1 MPTPQLQQTPPLQ
14 QSGFEALAQ
23 QTALYPQ
30 EQLQAVK
37 SSRHSLQIGLPRE
50 VSLQD
55 NRIALTPEAVS
66 LLVRNGHRV
75 IVETG
80 AGEGSKFGDHEYSE
94 AGGQVVPSPE
104 EAFAA
109 DVVLKIEPPVE
120 KEFGY
125 LKRGSTLISA
135 LTIPNLDGSYFSALN
150 QKQITAL
157 AFEFIEDKAGGMP
170 IIRAMSEIAGSTVM
184 LIAAEYLS
192 SVNNGRGIILG
203 GITGVPP
210 TRVVVLGAGTVAEYA
225 ARTAMGLGAEIK
237 IFDKDIYKL
246 QRLKYALGQ
255 QIYTSI
261 IDSHTLTE
269 AIRTADVVIGAMRAE
284 EGGRSPMVVTDEM
297 VSRMRT
303 NSVIIDVSIDQGG
316 NFETSEMTTHK
327 NPIYRRHGVIHY
339 GVPNIPSRVAHT
351 ASTALSNVFAPFL
364 LQTGTLGGIEE
375 MMFTNRWFM
384 KGVYCHKGSLT
395 NAPLAKQFNLRFKDL
410 SLLLAARL

>member
-1 MPTPQLQQTPPLQ
+1 MSVPQLH

-30 EQLQAVK
+30 EQLQPARTD
-37 SSRHSLQIGLPRE
+37 RHSLQIGLPKE
-50 VSLQD
+50 TSLED
-55 NRIALTPEAVS
+55 NRIALTPEAVA
-66 LLVRNGHRV
+66 LLVRNGHH
-75 IVETG
+75 ILLETG
-80 AGEGSKFGDHEYSE
+80 AGDGAKFSDHEYRE
-94 AGGQVVPSPE
+94 AGAQIVPSAE

-109 DVVLKIEPPVE
+109 DVVLKIEPLAE
-120 KEFGY
+120 AEFPL
-125 LKRGSTLISA
+125 LKRGSTLLSA
-135 LTIPNLDGSYFSALN
+135 LTVPKLNQEYFAALN
-150 QKQITAL
+150 QKQITGL
-157 AFEFIEDKAGGMP
+157 AFEFIEDKSGGMP

-192 SVNNGRGIILG
+192 SVNDGRGVILG

-225 ARTAMGLGAEIK
+225 VRTALGLGAEIK
-237 IFDKDIYKL
+237 IFDRDIYKL

-261 IDSHTLTE
+261 IDSDTLSE
-269 AIRTADVVIGAMRAE
+269 AIRTADVVIGAMRAD

-297 VSRMRT
+297 VAQMRT

-327 NPIYRRHGVIHY
+327 NPIFRRHGVIHY

-364 LQTGTLGGIEE
+364 LQAGTLGGIEE
-375 MMFTNRWFM
+375 MMFANRWFM

-395 NAPLAKQFNLRFKDL
+395 NAPLAKQFNLRYKDL
-410 SLLLAARL
+410 ELLLAARL